1 MTAFLVL
8 PRPGVMVIRLLGD
21 SRATG
26 RMIAEIAAAAI
37 ASGDV
42 PRGKVFDRRRLT
54 VPTAG

>member
-26 RMIAEIAAAAI
+26 RMIAEIAGAAM

-42 PRGKVFDRRRLT
+42 PQGKVFGR
-54 VPTAG
+54 P